1 MDVKFD
7 ILYRYPYPVAMTYH
21 NADNAREV
29 QGAHDQRIKLFEVI
43 LKYLASIAIAQYVR
57 DGADDERVNRALR
70 GLARPSLGQWNG
82 FLRQILSYYDRLGK
96 VDQLF
101 IPDMYP
107 AYFKKRKDRPALA
120 AAYNAIRNFLEER
133 TDSSTTSLSIRQ
145 FFDIMITYRNK
156 TVGHGSLTRHHC
168 EQINDVLFSALEE
181 LLTALPFLKEHR
193 LVYIE
198 DVRVR
203 RGKYAHEMISYMGST
218 PPSRMKAAYVAG
230 SPDEYR
236 TEEQLYLCGR
246 DNDIPTLSLHPLM
259 IAWQGDVLFLN
270 ESEREKDIEYLSY
283 QTGQIKKPDRL
294 VEDFKEILG
303 VIFGG
308 EVEEEL
314 AHPVTVTKS
323 PFEQGLAAME
333 AENWAQAIVLLS
345 QVPEDAAEYATAQV
359 RLAEA
364 QQQQEL
370 ANKYRRVRQLMD
382 EGQWQPALDLIK
394 EIQAVDVNYRDVR
407 ALVTAVRTRQ
417 ARERSLEVLYGQV
430 QEALAAKKWERALDL
445 LRRLHELNAD
455 YRDVGVLLAHHEH
468 LSTLHD
474 RAVEAMAQH
483 KWAVAMTILN
493 QIKALEPEYKNV
505 DELIVR
511 TQTGLDVE
519 AELAEIY
526 DRAKAAMALENWS
539 EALDLLQK
547 LEKQQPGFR
556 DVRQLLTTVE
566 KKLTIPCWRC
576 GNPVPPGR
584 KFCGK
589 CGAPR
594 EKPAQLTWT
603 CWRCGAQV
611 AASRKF
617 CGKCGAPRRKPQT
630 VTCPQCGREN
640 PAHRKFCAVC
650 GTPLGPAGGSAR
662 SAD

>member
-21 NADNAREV
+21 NADNAREPH
-29 QGAHDQRIKLFEVI
+29 GAHDQRIKLFEVI

-57 DGADDERVNRALR
+57 DGADDERVNNTLR

-101 IPDMYP
+101 IPEMYP
-107 AYFKKRKDRPALA
+107 AYFNKRKDRTALTE
-120 AAYNAIRNFLEER
+120 AYNAIRNFLEER

-156 TVGHGSLTRHHC
+156 TVGHGSLTRYHC
-168 EQINDVLFSALEE
+168 EQINDVLFHALEE

-203 RGKYAHEMISYMGST
+203 RGKYTHEMISFMGST
-218 PPSRMKAAYVAG
+218 PPSRMKTAYVAEG
-230 SPDEYR
+230 PDEYR
-236 TEEQLYLCGR
+236 VEEQLYLCGR

-303 VIFGG
+303 VIFSG
-308 EVEEEL
+308 EVEKEL
-314 AHPVTVTKS
+314 AQPVSVTQS
-323 PFEQGLAAME
+323 LLDRGVAAME
-333 AENWAQAIVLLS
+333 VEDWPRAIALLS
-345 QVPEDAAEYATAQV
+345 QVPEDSEDYAVAQE
-359 RLAEA
+359 RLVEA
-364 QQQQEL
+364 RQQQDL
-370 ANKYRRVRQLMD
+370 ALKYRRVRQLMG
-382 EGQWQPALDLIK
+382 ESQWAQALDLIK
-394 EIQAVDVNYRDVR
+394 EIRAVDANYRDVR
-407 ALVTAVRTRQ
+407 ALATAVRTQQ
-417 ARERSLEVLYGQV
+417 ARERSLETIYGQA

-455 YRDVGVLLAHHEH
+455 YRDVTVLLNHHEH
-468 LSTLHD
+468 LASLHEQ
-474 RAVEAMAQH
+474 AVQAMTEH
-483 KWAVAMTILN
+483 KWAVAMTLLN

-505 DELIVR
+505 EDLIAR
-511 TQTGLDVE
+511 TQAGLDTE
-519 AELAEIY
+519 AEMVELY
-526 DRAKAAMALENWS
+526 DRAKAAIVLENWS
-539 EALDLLQK
+539 EAQDLLQQ
-547 LEKQQPGFR
+547 LEQQEPGFR
-556 DVRQLLTTVE
+556 DVPQLLSTVRE
-566 KKLTIPCWRC
+566 RLTIPCWRC
-576 GNPVPPGR
+576 GNPIPPGR

-594 EKPAQLTWT
+594 EKPVELTWT
-603 CWRCGAQV
+603 CWRCGNQV
-611 AASRKF
+611 AATRKF
-617 CGKCGAPRRKPQT
+617 CGKCGAPREKPRV
-630 VTCPQCGREN
+630 VTCPKCGREN
-640 PAHRKFCAVC
+640 SADRKFCTVC
-650 GTPLGPAGGSAR
+650 GTALTG
-662 SAD
+662 

>member
-7 ILYRYPYPVAMTYH
+7 ILYRYPYPLAMTYH

-29 QGAHDQRIKLFEVI
+29 QGAHDQRVKLFEVI

-57 DGADDERVNRALR
+57 DGAEDEQVNNTLR

-96 VDQLF
+96 VDKLF
-101 IPDMYP
+101 IPEMYP
-107 AYFKKRKDRPALA
+107 AYFEKSKDRPALA
-120 AAYNAIRNFLEER
+120 EAYNAIRNFLEER

-145 FFDIMITYRNK
+145 FFDTMITYRNK
-156 TVGHGSLTRHHC
+156 TVGHGSLTRYHC
-168 EQINDVLFSALEE
+168 EQINDVLLSALVE

-203 RGKYAHEMISYMGST
+203 RGSYTHEMISFMGST
-218 PPSRMKAAYVAG
+218 PPSRVKSAYIAER
-230 SPDEYR
+230 PDEYR
-236 TEEQLYLCGR
+236 VEEQLYLCGR

-303 VIFGG
+303 AIFS
-308 EVEEEL
+308 EEQI
-314 AHPVTVTKS
+314 APPVSVAQS
-323 PFEQGLAAME
+323 PFEQGVAAME
-333 AENWAQAIVLLS
+333 AENWAQAVTLLG
-345 QVPEDAAEYATAQV
+345 QVPEDAAEYATAQA

-370 ANKYRRVRQLMD
+370 TDKYRRVRQLMD
-382 EGQWQPALDLIK
+382 EGQWEQALNLI
-394 EIQAVDVNYRDVR
+394 EEVRAVDADYRDVR
-407 ALVTAVRTRQ
+407 ALATAVRTQQ
-417 ARERSLEVLYGQV
+417 ARERSLETLYGQV
-430 QEALAAKKWERALDL
+430 QEALAVPKWERALDL

-455 YRDVGVLLAHHEH
+455 YRDVGVLLNHHEH
-468 LSTLHD
+468 LATLHD
-474 RAVEAMAQH
+474 QAVRAMAQH
-483 KWAVAMTILN
+483 KWAVAMTVLS

-505 DELIVR
+505 DELIAK
-511 TQTGLDVE
+511 TQAGLDAE
-519 AELAEIY
+519 TELAELY
-526 DRAKAAMALENWS
+526 DRAKAAMALENLS
-539 EALDLLQK
+539 EALDLLEQ
-547 LEKQQPGFR
+547 LEKQQAGFR
-556 DVRQLLTTVE
+556 DVRELLATVRGR
-566 KKLTIPCWRC
+566 LTVPCWRC
-576 GNPVPPGR
+576 GNPVPPERRFCGKCGAPREKPVQLTWTCWQCGTQVPTRR

-594 EKPAQLTWT
+594 EKP
-603 CWRCGAQV
+603 
-611 AASRKF
+611 
-617 CGKCGAPRRKPQT
+617 PT

-640 PAHRKFCAVC
+640 SPDRKFCTVC
-650 GTPLGPAGGSAR
+650 GTELGAPDQGGG
-662 SAD
+662 